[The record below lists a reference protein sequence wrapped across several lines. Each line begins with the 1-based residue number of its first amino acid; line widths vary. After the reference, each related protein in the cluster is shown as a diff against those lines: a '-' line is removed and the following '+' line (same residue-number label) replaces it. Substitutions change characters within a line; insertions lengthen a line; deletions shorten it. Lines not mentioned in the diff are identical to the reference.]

1 MPSSAHI
8 IYIPM
13 MILVGVMIGFILGS
27 RAARN
32 AFDLQRK
39 RDAERAEARAQR
51 EARKQ
56 ARQAGAGGQN
66 VTPAAPGASGGGDD
80 RTAG

>member
-32 AFDLQRK
+32 AFDLERK
-39 RDAERAEARAQR
+39 RDAERAKARAQR

-56 ARQAGAGGQN
+56 ARQAAEGGQGAGGAGN
-66 VTPAAPGASGGGDD
+66 DTDRPAE
-80 RTAG
+80 